1 MYVAISCYKIL
12 ERGPWVARIYTVGL
26 LLFSPS
32 FFLATFIKMRRFLF
46 LFLFLFLFFIY
57 PADRVL
63 QVRRSGQAV
72 YVKLVE
78 RFMCVYVVI
87 SVYICVCLYVRVYT
101 SILCVVVIFCVCASI
116 MFFVYLNLYPS
127 VSAIRWKSLR
137 SGLFS

>member
-1 MYVAISCYKIL
+1 VGGQDIYCGFAFVFPLFFSCHLYKNAQI
-12 ERGPWVARIYTVGL
+12 
-26 LLFSPS
+26 
-32 FFLATFIKMRRFLF
+32 FIFIF
-46 LFLFLFLFFIY
+46 ILFLFFIY

>member
-12 ERGPWVARIYTVGL
+12 ERGPWVARIYTVVF

-32 FFLATFIKMRRFLF
+32 FFLATLIKMRRFLF

-101 SILCVVVIFCVCASI
+101 SILSVVVIFCVCASI